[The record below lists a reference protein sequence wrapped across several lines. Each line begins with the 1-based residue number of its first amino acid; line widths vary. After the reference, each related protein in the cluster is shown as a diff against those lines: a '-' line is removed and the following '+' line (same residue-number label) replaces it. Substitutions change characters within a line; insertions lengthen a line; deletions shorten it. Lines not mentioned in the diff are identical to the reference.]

1 MGQGRPVRT
10 GEIEFFRVDWRWVV
24 WKESV
29 RGKLPDRQLDCFGV
43 DIVDY
48 VLIAVWRCDVVS
60 EVLCYGG
67 EESVLEG
74 GFYSSGA

>member
-1 MGQGRPVRT
+1 M
-10 GEIEFFRVDWRWVV
+10 
-24 WKESV
+24 

-60 EVLCYGG
+60 EVLSYGG